1 MKSKGNIFVFIALVV
16 LAWFSVLAVLQAPV
30 YSDVTDRDSFIEHET
45 ALVLRR
51 SPRRMLYALAP
62 DSVRSWVRDSIAKD
76 YDARVRAVQKDL
88 RRALSKPLP
97 KKDPLTSQRDG
108 YHEDLRKAV
117 SSRTAE
123 PEVLVF
129 QRKAVTTAQED
140 VLRRMQ
146 ILKERMEE
154 DRASL
159 GRKLLGR
166 SESDDRLSG
175 YNDRELARLRREGLV
190 LGYTVPVRIRYR
202 EAGRDTSRVFLLVHA
217 DAFTY
222 KPAIWEAQRRYK
234 PRAYPAVSV
243 LVPSGEYY
251 ESLFEMRFWDPW
263 KKFLKSEED
272 RYHRNGRKW
281 VY

>member
-1 MKSKGNIFVFIALVV
+1 MKDKSNIFVFIV
-16 LAWFSVLAVLQAPV
+16 LAALAGFSALAVLHWPA
-30 YSDVTDRDSFIEHET
+30 YFSVTDRDSFIEHET

-62 DSVRSWVRDSIAKD
+62 DSVRNWVRDSIAKD

-97 KKDPLTSQRDG
+97 KKEPLGSQKDG
-108 YHEDLRKAV
+108 YYEDLRKAV

-129 QRKAVTTAQED
+129 HRKAVTTAQED
-140 VLRRMQ
+140 VLRKMQ
-146 ILKERMEE
+146 MLKEHMEE

-159 GRKLLGR
+159 SRKLLGR

-175 YNDRELARLRREGLV
+175 YNDRELARLRREALV

-202 EAGRDTSRVFLLVHA
+202 DAGRDTSQVFLLVHA
-217 DAFTY
+217 DEFAY
-222 KPAIWEAQRRYK
+222 KPALWEVQGRYK
-234 PRAYPAVSV
+234 PKTYPAVSV
-243 LVPSGEYY
+243 LVKREFYY
-251 ESLFEMRFWDPW
+251 EPLFEKRFWEPW
-263 KKFLKSEED
+263 HKFLKAEED
-272 RYHRNGRKW
+272 RYYRNGRRW
-281 VY
+281 